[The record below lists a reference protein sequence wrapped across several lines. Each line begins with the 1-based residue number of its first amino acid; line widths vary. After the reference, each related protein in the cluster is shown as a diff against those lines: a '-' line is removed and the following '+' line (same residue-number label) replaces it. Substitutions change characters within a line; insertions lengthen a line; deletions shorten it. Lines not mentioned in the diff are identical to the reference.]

1 MEAREMADNPKGQ
14 LDKFKQAAREQLGC
28 DDDPKQF
35 KDTVR
40 KVAKAPPA
48 PRGSKAKA
56 KAKA

>member
-1 MEAREMADNPKGQ
+1 MADNPKGQ